1 MTPVTCESWP
11 STSATYSCSS
21 RSESLC
27 LAACGMTL
35 PIEEGGQ
42 TAHAVLEGDRRHEP
56 EAVAHRRVD
65 GMKPDVLLG
74 LALVANRHVDAE
86 QPRHR
91 AHDDVAADWRARCEV
106 DRDARA
112 VRLHE

>member
-42 TAHAVLEGDRRHEP
+42 TAHAVIEGDRWHEP

-65 GMKPDVLLG
+65 GMKLDVLLG
-74 LALVANRHVDAE
+74 LALMANRHLGP
-86 QPRHR
+86 QRPRHR
-91 AHDDVAADWRARCEV
+91 LHDGVDADRRARCEV
-106 DRDARA
+106 DS
-112 VRLHE
+112 